1 MDIWNRPLGPTE
13 MIVVA
18 VVVVLFI
25 WLLLWQARRRSR
37 KIAKD
42 FLAQHPNAAV
52 LYLYVQGLPRS
63 EGTVVCRKGTV
74 SQVFDAKDAPE
85 FGISKGIACYAVPG
99 AVELDA
105 VVSWSKDYYVA
116 KRHHNMQAHLSLQA
130 EPGCGYAAE
139 FDQEK
144 GSVKII
150 QLEKLSNSEK
160 TGKI

>member
-1 MDIWNRPLGPTE
+1 MNVWNRPLSTME
-13 MIVVA
+13 MIGIA
-18 VVVVLFI
+18 VVMVLFI
-25 WLLLWQARRRSR
+25 WLLLWQARRRSQ

-42 FLAQHPNAAV
+42 FLAQHPDAAV

-63 EGTVVCRKGTV
+63 DGKVVCRKGTV

-85 FGISKGIACYAVPG
+85 FGIFQGIACYAVPG
-99 AVELDA
+99 PVELDA
-105 VVSWSKDYYVA
+105 EVSWRKDYYVA

-150 QLEKLSNSEK
+150 QLEKPS
-160 TGKI
+160 KI